1 MADIEAEN
9 LESRSDAE
17 GIDAP
22 ESEVL
27 QELAPKE
34 QPEVKNA
41 EEPSKARGIDALM
54 SVSMNV
60 QVVLGRCR
68 LPISEL
74 LELSRGSVIELD
86 RRVGDAV
93 DVLVNDRLVARGHL
107 VKLENE
113 RVGVTLS
120 EIVENHSGD
129 S

>member
-1 MADIEAEN
+1 MADIETEN
-9 LESRSDAE
+9 IEAGSDPEVSDAP
-17 GIDAP
+17 A
-22 ESEVL
+22 SEVL

-34 QPEVKNA
+34 QPEVRST
-41 EEPSKARGIDALM
+41 EEPSQARGIDALM

-120 EIVENHSGD
+120 EIVENRSGD
-129 S
+129 A